1 MGWKPCR
8 GSGTLFD
15 KAQIREQKYKDELN
29 YLINNPNSTIKD
41 ISKAYY
47 HLLIELRDRQNYFG
61 GNHSIRFGVLI
72 PPMFVEIMKSNKEL
86 CYKPLQNYIV

>member
-29 YLINNPNSTIKD
+29 YLINNPKRL
-41 ISKAYY
+41 Y
-47 HLLIELRDRQNYFG
+47 R
-61 GNHSIRFGVLI
+61 RF
-72 PPMFVEIMKSNKEL
+72 
-86 CYKPLQNYIV
+86 